1 MKRMNS
7 VIISGVE
14 EGDSS
19 LFERQDHDLGKV
31 MEISSEIGNPIVK
44 NDILKLRRVGR
55 LDTTW
60 APRLLCVT
68 FHNQEK
74 KYSLLRC
81 SKLLRKSKKFLR
93 VYVNPDRTKQQQQE
107 FEKLNKEL
115 HDRRA
120 RGENVIINKNHVVE
134 RIDEQKKHF
143 R

>member
-1 MKRMNS
+1 MKRMTS

-14 EGDSS
+14 EGDGS
-19 LFERQDHDLGKV
+19 LCERQDHDLGKV

-55 LDTTW
+55 LDTR

-107 FEKLNKEL
+107 FQRLNKEL

-134 RIDEQKKHF
+134 RIDEQKKYF